1 MLFFKMDNSTKRLLE
16 VVIDEL
22 DEKLSQAV
30 DKHGREEAFSNDGL
44 CEILSQY
51 LDMFEEVN
59 LKAKVFGTLL
69 CC

>member
-22 DEKLSQAV
+22 DEELSQAV

-59 LKAKVFGTLL
+59 LKAKVFGILL